1 MSTAPPEPPRPVAR
15 WKLVLGLLV
24 LVSVGLVGW
33 LYIRGTWAD
42 ATPRNPSSAAEGPVA
57 QLYRPAGENV
67 RVRGAIL
74 LDHPIDRVWKEVSDV
89 ARLGAPFMREVHVED
104 RGATTRVTGEA
115 RGVIIRWWPYEMNI
129 TTTDTPEKKELTW
142 DGPAAEVVLVNRGSY
157 VLTPDGPSRTL
168 LVISEEAEIRQY
180 PDFLVRATLL
190 GRLKT
195 VLRTIQERLEA
206 GS

>member
-1 MSTAPPEPPRPVAR
+1 MPPRATPAAPPRAP
-15 WKLVLGLLV
+15 
-24 LVSVGLVGW
+24 S
-33 LYIRGTWAD
+33 
-42 ATPRNPSSAAEGPVA
+42 PSSTGRPGRTSASAGPSSSTTPSTGCGRRSA
-57 QLYRPAGENV
+57 TSPGSARPSCA
-67 RVRGAIL
+67 
-74 LDHPIDRVWKEVSDV
+74 
-89 ARLGAPFMREVHVED
+89 
-104 RGATTRVTGEA
+104 
-115 RGVIIRWWPYEMNI
+115 NI

-142 DGPAAEVVLVNRGSY
+142 DEPAGELVLVNRGSY

-168 LVISEEAEIRQY
+168 LVITEEAEIRHY

>member
-1 MSTAPPEPPRPVAR
+1 
-15 WKLVLGLLV
+15 
-24 LVSVGLVGW
+24 
-33 LYIRGTWAD
+33 
-42 ATPRNPSSAAEGPVA
+42 
-57 QLYRPAGENV
+57 
-67 RVRGAIL
+67 
-74 LDHPIDRVWKEVSDV
+74 
-89 ARLGAPFMREVHVED
+89 
-104 RGATTRVTGEA
+104 
-115 RGVIIRWWPYEMNI
+115 MNI

-168 LVISEEAEIRQY
+168 LVITEEAEIRQY

>member
-89 ARLGAPFMREVHVED
+89 APQPGAKPFQGFE
-104 RGATTRVTGEA
+104 G
-115 RGVIIRWWPYEMNI
+115 
-129 TTTDTPEKKELTW
+129 
-142 DGPAAEVVLVNRGSY
+142 Y
-157 VLTPDGPSRTL
+157 VLIAQLHSVERGLGDPEAA
-168 LVISEEAEIRQY
+168 SEQ
-180 PDFLVRATLL
+180 
-190 GRLKT
+190 
-195 VLRTIQERLEA
+195 VLRCVAPELQEPLRQPFR
-206 GS
+206 